1 MNKFVTRTIS
11 GAVYVLIV
19 VGSIYSGKLLGG
31 DSNTYQQIIGNF
43 VFSAVLFVI
52 GIIGIHEVIANLR
65 KKEVV
70 VNAPLG

>member
-43 VFSAVLFVI
+43 VFSSHGNLGGGFSQKIISGRKPDVI
-52 GIIGIHEVIANLR
+52 SL
-65 KKEVV
+65 
-70 VNAPLG
+70 